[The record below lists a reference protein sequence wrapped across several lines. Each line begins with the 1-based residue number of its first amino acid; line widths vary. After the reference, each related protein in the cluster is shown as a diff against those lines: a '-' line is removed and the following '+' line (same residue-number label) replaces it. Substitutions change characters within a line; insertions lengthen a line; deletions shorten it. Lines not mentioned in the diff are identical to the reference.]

1 MFKGFQQRRVKTSG
15 AEINVK
21 IGGEGPP
28 LLLLHGYPQ
37 THVMWAPIAE
47 QLAESF
53 TVVCSD
59 LRGYGDSSKP
69 ESDSQHQ
76 AYSKRAMA
84 LDQIEVMEALGF
96 QRFFVAG
103 HDRGARVTHRMAL
116 DHPDR
121 VKRCAV
127 IDIAPT
133 LTMYENTDMAF
144 ARGYYHWFFL
154 IQPADLPE
162 RMIGADPV
170 YFLRW
175 TLRSWGASEDF
186 YSAQAFEEYARCFH
200 DPACLH
206 ATCEDYRAGATIDL
220 EHDRSDLNRKIETPL
235 LVLWGDKGL
244 VGRTYDVLTVWR
256 DKADHVEGHAV
267 PAGHFVPE
275 EAPRETLAALKDF
288 FAKEGAQ

>member
-1 MFKGFQQRRVKTSG
+1 MFQKFEQRRIQSSS
-15 AEINVK
+15 AEINLR

-28 LLLLHGYPQ
+28 LLLLHGYPE
-37 THVMWAPIAE
+37 THVMWAKVADE
-47 QLAESF
+47 LAECF

-69 ESDSQHQ
+69 ESDGRHN

-84 LDQIEVMEALGF
+84 LDQVEVMEALGF
-96 QRFFVAG
+96 PRFSVAG

-121 VKRCAV
+121 IERCAV

-162 RMIGADPV
+162 RMIGADPT

-175 TLRSWGASEDF
+175 TLESWGADKDF
-186 YSAQAFEEYARCFH
+186 YTDEAFAEYSRCFQ
-200 DPACLH
+200 DPSCLH
-206 ATCEDYRAGATIDL
+206 ATCEDYRAGASVDL
-220 EHDRSDLNRKIETPL
+220 EHDRADLERKIEAPL

-244 VGRTYDVLTVWR
+244 VGRTYDVLEVWR
-256 DKADHVEGHAV
+256 EKARHVEGHAV
-267 PAGHFVPE
+267 ASGHFVPE
-275 EAPRETLAALKDF
+275 EAPGETLAALKDF
-288 FAKEGAQ
+288 FGKQRSK